1 MGAGGS
7 PRANAGPQSLHM
19 GLWGAILGV
28 GGCRGPSWG
37 PGFSTAFRISCEHIT
52 FLLWSG
58 SYIPTLYAEL
68 FEAVAFTHLSSL
80 IPPFDPYLAFPGLPG
95 LWLN

>member
-37 PGFSTAFRISCEHIT
+37 PG
-52 FLLWSG
+52 
-58 SYIPTLYAEL
+58 
-68 FEAVAFTHLSSL
+68 AVGAHPKGQGAVGAHPGGRGLRGPIL
-80 IPPFDPYLAFPGLPG
+80 GAGPGLQGACCKLCGGQEKGVTETWPCG
-95 LWLN
+95 L